1 MKNLKITSL
10 LLLVG
15 IFTSSLVFAQNLNP
29 NKNLMQTEFADHD
42 FQMVHSLL
50 DYGLSL
56 NGGPVPPKAFEN
68 CLKQLEKYI
77 ANNLISEAQLS
88 MVFLTLDAQDNGN
101 SIYNTIIATGYS
113 ASSPLSIKAKQYID
127 NKNTPSTEFTEFRAE
142 YITWKGNLNTTLEN
156 R

>member
-1 MKNLKITSL
+1 
-10 LLLVG
+10 
-15 IFTSSLVFAQNLNP
+15 
-29 NKNLMQTEFADHD
+29 
-42 FQMVHSLL
+42 MVHSLL
-50 DYGLSL
+50 DYGLSP